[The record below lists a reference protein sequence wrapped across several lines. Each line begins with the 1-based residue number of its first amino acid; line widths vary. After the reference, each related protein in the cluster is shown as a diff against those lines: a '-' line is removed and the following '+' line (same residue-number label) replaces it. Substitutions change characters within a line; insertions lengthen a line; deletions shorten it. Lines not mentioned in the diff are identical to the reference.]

1 MEREDTRVR
10 GVLPIRGRIIMMR
23 LTLGL
28 SATLL
33 TISGAVAL
41 AQPAKEAD
49 SSAGKIYV
57 DANGMTL
64 YTFDKDEPNKSNC
77 YDDCAQNWPPLMAE
91 ANAQP
96 EGEWTIVERTD
107 GTRMWAYDGK
117 PLYLWAKDTKPGDVT
132 GDGVGG
138 VWHVAKP
145 D

>member
-1 MEREDTRVR
+1 
-10 GVLPIRGRIIMMR
+10 MMR

-28 SATLL
+28 SAALL
-33 TISGAVAL
+33 ALSSAVAL
-41 AQPAKEAD
+41 AQPAEEAD

-77 YDDCAQNWPPLMAE
+77 YDECAQNWPPLVA
-91 ANAQP
+91 AADAQP

-117 PLYLWAKDTKPGDVT
+117 PLYLWVKDTKPGDVT

>member
-1 MEREDTRVR
+1 M
-10 GVLPIRGRIIMMR
+10 IR

-28 SATLL
+28 SAALL
-33 TISGAVAL
+33 AMSSAVTL

-57 DANGMTL
+57 NADGMTL

-77 YDDCAQNWPPLMAE
+77 YDDCAQNWPPLVA
-91 ANAQP
+91 AGDAQP

-107 GTRMWAYDGK
+107 GTKMWAYDGK
-117 PLYLWAKDTKPGDVT
+117 PLYLWAKDKKAGDVT

>member
-1 MEREDTRVR
+1 M
-10 GVLPIRGRIIMMR
+10 IR

-28 SATLL
+28 SAALL
-33 TISGAVAL
+33 AMSSAVAL

-57 DANGMTL
+57 NADRMTL

-77 YDDCAQNWPPLMAE
+77 YDDCAQNWPPLVA
-91 ANAQP
+91 AADAQP

-117 PLYLWAKDTKPGDVT
+117 PLYLWVKDTKPGDVT
-132 GDGVGG
+132 GEGVGG